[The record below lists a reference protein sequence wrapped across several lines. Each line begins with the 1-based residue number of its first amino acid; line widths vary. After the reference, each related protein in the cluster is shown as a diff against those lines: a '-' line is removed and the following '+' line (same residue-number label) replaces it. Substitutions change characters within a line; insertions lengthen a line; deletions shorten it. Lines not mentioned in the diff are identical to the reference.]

1 MAAAMMGHGD
11 AIFEGKRMSATEAL
25 QLAGLAPIVLG
36 PKEGLG
42 LINGTQFSTACALVG
57 LFNAWQNASATVV
70 SASLSTDAIMG
81 STAPLVEEIH
91 TLRGHAGQI
100 AVAAAMRAAM
110 SGSEIRES
118 HREGDTRVQDPY
130 CIRCQAQVTGAAMDL
145 LHFAGR
151 TLEVEANAVT
161 DNPLVLTEK
170 DLIVSGGNFH
180 AEPVAFAADLIALAL
195 SEIGAISQRRI
206 ALMVDPTLSF
216 DLPPFLTTEPGLNS
230 GLMVAEVTTAALMS
244 ENKHLANPCSTDS
257 TPTSA
262 NQEDHV
268 SMAAY
273 AARRL
278 ERMNRN
284 LSTII
289 GVELMCAAQGIEFRA
304 PLKTSPSLAKAV
316 KEIRAVIPTLK
327 EDRYQADDIARAS
340 ELVSKGSLV
349 SQLGIDGYVVGVTA

>member
-1 MAAAMMGHGD
+1 
-11 AIFEGKRMSATEAL
+11 
-25 QLAGLAPIVLG
+25 
-36 PKEGLG
+36 
-42 LINGTQFSTACALVG
+42 
-57 LFNAWQNASATVV
+57 
-70 SASLSTDAIMG
+70 
-81 STAPLVEEIH
+81 
-91 TLRGHAGQI
+91 
-100 AVAAAMRAAM
+100 
-110 SGSEIRES
+110 
-118 HREGDTRVQDPY
+118 
-130 CIRCQAQVTGAAMDL
+130 
-145 LHFAGR
+145 
-151 TLEVEANAVT
+151 
-161 DNPLVLTEK
+161 
-170 DLIVSGGNFH
+170 
-180 AEPVAFAADLIALAL
+180 
-195 SEIGAISQRRI
+195 
-206 ALMVDPTLSF
+206 
-216 DLPPFLTTEPGLNS
+216 
-230 GLMVAEVTTAALMS
+230 MVAEVTTAALMS

-349 SQLGIDGYVVGVTA
+349 SQLGIDGYVVGVTS